1 MTGQGNRWSARF
13 PIAVGFSTIVL
24 LVGGVGAWSVGTQ
37 IAGAV
42 VATGTVQVESE
53 RQVVQHPDGGVV
65 GQILARDGD
74 IVAAGDVLIRLDGT
88 FLRSEL
94 AVVERQLAEIFAR
107 RARRARLIAER
118 DGTEPDFRNVPEF
131 SLTDADTIQEQI
143 NGQWN
148 LFVARTKSLGQE
160 VQQLGEQQIQI
171 EKQIEGTQAQLMA
184 LARQLD
190 LIEKELTDV
199 QSLFDRGLVQ
209 VTRLLELQR
218 AEARLQGEIGG
229 LTSTVAEARARISA
243 LAIERLRLGD
253 TRREEA
259 ISRLRDIQFS
269 EIELQGRRISLT
281 ERLARL
287 NVRAPVA
294 GTVFGSR
301 VFAVQGVVQAAEPM
315 MYLVPGDQ
323 PLQVSARIS
332 PTDVD
337 QVFVGQ
343 NVSLMFTMFSRRTT
357 PEIPGI
363 VVRVSADAETDEAT
377 GTTFYETVL
386 QPDRAELLSHE
397 DIKLLPG
404 MPVEAF
410 LKTEDR
416 TPLSYLTQPLTVY
429 FNRAFREE

>member
-1 MTGQGNRWSARF
+1 MSRRVARWNARL
-13 PIAVGFSTIVL
+13 PITIGFVAILL
-24 LVGGVGAWSVGTQ
+24 LVGGVVFWSVGTE

-65 GQILARDGD
+65 GEILARDGD

-88 FLRSEL
+88 FLKSEL

-107 RARRARLIAER
+107 RTRLIAER
-118 DGTEPDFRNVPEF
+118 DDVELNFNNVPDFRLIGLE
-131 SLTDADTIQEQI
+131 TIQDQI
-143 NGQWN
+143 DGQRN
-148 LFVARTKSLGQE
+148 LFAARNKSLAQE
-160 VQQLGEQQIQI
+160 LRQLGEQQSQI
-171 EKQIEGTQAQLMA
+171 ERQIEGAEAQLTT
-184 LARQLD
+184 LRRQLD
-190 LIEKELTDV
+190 LIEQELADV

-209 VTRLLELQR
+209 ATRLLELQR

-229 LTSTVAEARARISA
+229 IVSTIAEARTRISA
-243 LAIERLRLGD
+243 LEIEKLKLGD
-253 TRREEA
+253 SRREEA
-259 ISRLRDIQFS
+259 ISILRDIQFS
-269 EIELQGRRISLT
+269 EIELQERRISLT

-287 NVRAPVA
+287 DVRAPVA

-323 PLQVSARIS
+323 PLQVSAQID
-332 PTDVD
+332 PIDVD

-343 NVSLMFTMFSRRTT
+343 DVSLMFTTFNRRST
-357 PEIPGI
+357 PEVPGL
-363 VVRVSADAETDEAT
+363 VLRVSADAETDEAT
-377 GTTFYETVL
+377 GATYYEAVL
-386 QPDRAELLSHE
+386 QPDRAALRKLAE
-397 DIKLLPG
+397 ITLLPG

-429 FNRAFREE
+429 FSRAFREE

>member
-1 MTGQGNRWSARF
+1 MLLVCG
-13 PIAVGFSTIVL
+13 VGF
-24 LVGGVGAWSVGTQ
+24 WSVGTE

-42 VATGTVQVESE
+42 VASGTVQVESE

-65 GQILARDGD
+65 GEILARDGD
-74 IVAAGDVLIRLDGT
+74 NVAAGDVLVRLDGT
-88 FLRSEL
+88 FMQSEL

-107 RARRARLIAER
+107 RSRLIAER
-118 DGTEPDFRNVPEF
+118 DGAELDFDEPPKF
-131 SLTDADTIQEQI
+131 SLIEIGTIQDQI
-143 NGQWN
+143 NGQRN
-148 LFVARTKSLGQE
+148 LLAARKESLGQE
-160 VQQLGEQQIQI
+160 FQQLGEQQNQI
-171 EKQIEGTQAQLMA
+171 ERQIEGAEAQLTA
-184 LARQLD
+184 LRRQFD
-190 LIEKELTDV
+190 LIELELADV

-229 LTSTVAEARARISA
+229 IISTVAEARTRISA
-243 LAIERLRLGD
+243 LEIEKLKLGG

-259 ISRLRDIQFS
+259 ISNLRDIQFS
-269 EIELQGRRISLT
+269 EIELQERRISLT

-287 NVRAPVA
+287 DVRAAVA
-294 GTVFGSR
+294 GTVFGSQ
-301 VFAVQGVVQAAEPM
+301 VFAVRAVVQPAEPM

-332 PTDVD
+332 PIDVD
-337 QVFVGQ
+337 QVYAGQ
-343 NVSLMFTMFSRRTT
+343 GVSLMFTTFSRRTT
-357 PEIPGI
+357 PEVPGR
-363 VVRVSADAETDEAT
+363 VLRVSADAETDEAT
-377 GTTFYETVL
+377 GATYYEAVL
-386 QPDRAELLSHE
+386 QPDSVALLKLDE
-397 DIKLLPG
+397 ITLLPG